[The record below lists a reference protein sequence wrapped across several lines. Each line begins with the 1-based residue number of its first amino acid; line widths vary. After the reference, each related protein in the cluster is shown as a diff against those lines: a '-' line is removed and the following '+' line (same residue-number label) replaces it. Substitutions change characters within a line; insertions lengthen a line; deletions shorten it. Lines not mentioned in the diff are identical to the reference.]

1 MTSPTREEA
10 FFGGWR
16 VRALAGGSHN
26 WGPPHWRN
34 QEFLPSALST
44 LMLPTAARA
53 GQRGVPLWVLNRG
66 TAQLQVRRPSDN
78 AVVWTLAAGT
88 AAQFVLGS
96 DWFGWP
102 LASMQFGSVFPA
114 LRYTVEVSASTANL
128 NLLERVVAQGYT
140 GAQPATVTCRVRSG
154 AAIGT
159 TNRLERAFT
168 TGNTFG
174 GVSWAAGSRVLLVVE
189 ANALVGGWGGGG
201 GRGGA
206 PMTSAAAG
214 GAGEDGGQA
223 IRAEIPLLVD
233 CHGMIFG
240 GGGGG
245 GGGGASTTSPNVI
258 GGGGGGGRGANMA
271 TGGVLIGSLGGG
283 ATAPAGVGDPGGVV
297 VAGGRGPG
305 PLPPEPPD
313 PYAWMSGLGTGGG
326 GNGGTGGATGSF
338 SAGIGFT
345 GTTAVLPGGGA
356 GAAGGLGGQPGA
368 AISYLPAAG
377 APVILAGASNI
388 QGATIAETT

>member
-1 MTSPTREEA
+1 MTDPTREEA

-34 QEFLPSALST
+34 QEFVPSVLST

-66 TAQLQVRRPSDN
+66 TAQLIVRRPSDN
-78 AVVWTLAAGT
+78 AVVWALSPGDG
-88 AAQFVLGS
+88 AQFVLGS
-96 DWFGWP
+96 DWLGWP
-102 LASMQFGSVFPA
+102 LASVQFGSVFPA
-114 LRYTVEVSASTANL
+114 LRFTVEVSANTANL

-140 GAQPATVTCRVRSG
+140 GAQPAVVTCRVRSG

-159 TNRLERAFT
+159 TNRLERAFA

-174 GVSWAAGSRVLLVVE
+174 GVSWAPGSRVLLVVE

-206 PMTSAAAG
+206 PLTSAAAG

-223 IRAEIPLLVD
+223 IRAEVPLIVD
-233 CHGMIFG
+233 CQGLIFG

-245 GGGGASTTSPNVI
+245 GGGGSSVTQPNVI

-283 ATAPAGVGDPGGVV
+283 ATAPAGVGQGGSSFT
-297 VAGGRGPG
+297 AGGSGPI
-305 PLPPEPPD
+305 
-313 PYAWMSGLGTGGG
+313 PYAPLVPWSAGLGVGGG
-326 GNGGTGGATGSF
+326 GNGGTGGNHTF
-338 SAGIGFT
+338 FTAGIGFS
-345 GTTAVLPGGGA
+345 GGAAVLPGGGA

-377 APVILAGASNI
+377 APTILAGASNI
-388 QGATIAETT
+388 QGATIAEAT